1 MELCCAGL
9 SYKSAPLGVRERL
22 ALLQHEQE
30 QLLWRLKERGL
41 EAVVLCTCNRV
52 EIYAAG
58 PSADEALEAAREAL
72 CERGGPEAQA
82 HLYGHGGE
90 EAALHLFRVC
100 CSLDSMVLGEAQIFG
115 QVKDAYERA
124 LEAGAAGGELSR

>member
-9 SYKSAPLGVRERL
+9 SYKSAPLAVRERL
-22 ALLQHEQE
+22 ALPLEEQDRLLGRLRE
-30 QLLWRLKERGL
+30 QGL

-52 EIYAAG
+52 EVYAAG

-72 CERGGPEAQA
+72 CERGGPEARP
-82 HLYGHGGE
+82 HLYGHAGE
-90 EAALHLFRVC
+90 AAALHLFRVC

-124 LEAGAAGGELSR
+124 QA